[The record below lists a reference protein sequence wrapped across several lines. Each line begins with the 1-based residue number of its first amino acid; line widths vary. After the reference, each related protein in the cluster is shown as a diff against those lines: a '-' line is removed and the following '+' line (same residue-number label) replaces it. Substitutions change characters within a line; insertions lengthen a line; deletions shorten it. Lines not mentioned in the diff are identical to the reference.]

1 MQSAYETLS
10 LSKILFSAIA
20 GLRVSSIIASVLLLS
35 LGVLTV
41 IPQTITTVIAAPDN
55 NTSPTDN
62 PNSLVNKNGIDKQ
75 TVGSQK
81 EDKTDQNDNKDN
93 SKNDGSSTSS
103 QQNFDPTTL
112 PFPIPSDHSKKIKT
126 NHDSGSH
133 VKDKHNSNGNN
144 YNNHNEN
151 SKGKDKTTTTP
162 LRLPFP

>member
-1 MQSAYETLS
+1 MQRTYETS

-20 GLRVSSIIASVLLLS
+20 GLRVSSIIASALLLS
-35 LGVLTV
+35 FGVFIAIPPTINTV
-41 IPQTITTVIAAPDN
+41 NAGSDT
-55 NTSPTDN
+55 NTSPANIT
-62 PNSLVNKNGIDKQ
+62 NSLVNNNGIDKQ

-93 SKNDGSSTSS
+93 SKNDGSTTSS

-112 PFPIPSDHSKKIKT
+112 PFPIPTDHSKKMKT

-133 VKDKHNSNGNN
+133 EEDKHNSNENN
-144 YNNHNEN
+144 NNNHNEN
-151 SKGKDKTTTTP
+151 SKGKDKTTTSP